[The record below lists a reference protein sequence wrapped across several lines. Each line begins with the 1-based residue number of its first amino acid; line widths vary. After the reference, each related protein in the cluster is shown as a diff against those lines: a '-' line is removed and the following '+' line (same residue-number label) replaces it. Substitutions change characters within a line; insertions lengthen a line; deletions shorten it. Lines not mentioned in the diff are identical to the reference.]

1 MACLAAFERFGFEQT
16 LQGIGKA
23 WMVVVATVAHVLV
36 YLISITDADVPKN
49 LLEVPSVS
57 PTSPPWTAP
66 AAPDLLLL
74 VDLPLVHK
82 RLAIFENVTSTESG
96 AHAPPSGLAQPPL

>member
-1 MACLAAFERFGFEQT
+1 MLGFDVHIILEKLGWLL
-16 LQGIGKA
+16 LQRL
-23 WMVVVATVAHVLV
+23 HVLV
-36 YLISITDADVPKN
+36 YLTSIPDADVPKN

-57 PTSPPWTAP
+57 PSSPPLAAP

-74 VDLPLVHK
+74 ADLPLVHK
-82 RLAIFENVTSTESG
+82 HIAIFENLTSTESG